1 MKNKFLSHTWMV
13 LAGLFFSAIFGL
25 ESKASS
31 IARTV
36 TIVESQTIAITL
48 EATPDSAVFVY
59 AVEESVSSGVT
70 AINISDGGSYD
81 AANSL
86 IKWGPWFDA
95 QTRVLSYELEVSDN
109 ITTGTFPGGQ
119 GSFDGV
125 NIAINGEVR
134 WDAGETE
141 PTQGSSRVVRS
152 IASAGGS
159 LLVKLEVS
167 PESTVFVHAVE
178 DGLPSGLVPSNI
190 NEGGSFDAAN
200 GLIKWGPWFDAQ
212 TRMLSYELDP
222 TGLGNATFPG
232 GQGSFDGIN
241 ISIGG
246 ESSVDLGG
254 GGSSVNQAPIAQ
266 DASFSVVGGQTL
278 SLSLTANDPD
288 GDSLTYTLVSNP
300 THGTLTS
307 SGPSRI
313 YTPNDGFSGA
323 DSFTFR
329 ANDGTDDSNLATI
342 NIEIT
347 EAFNGGSKVN
357 RTFSVV
363 GSTLLVKLEVSPEST
378 VFVHAVEDGLPSGL
392 VPSNINEGGSFDAA
406 NGLIKWGP
414 WFDAQTRMLSYELD
428 VSGQASFTLPGGK
441 GSFDGVNVLI
451 EGDLQYPHTPNNPPI
466 AFGAVIKVESGKSS
480 GALLYGYDPDE
491 DDYQI
496 IIQSEPTHGS
506 LNLDDLPV
514 VLYTPYANY
523 VGEDSFRFILT
534 DGTDFS
540 EPATVGVFVTEPE
553 KPKGIDS
560 ITRLP
565 SGKLVIEFTGTL
577 KSTKSLRDPFLPV
590 DGAESPLIT
599 PATDAAMFFSAD

>member
-1 MKNKFLSHTWMV
+1 MKNNFLSHAWMV

-36 TIVESQTIAITL
+36 TIVDSQTIAITL
-48 EATPDSAVFVY
+48 EATPDSVVSVY

-178 DGLPSGLVPSNI
+178 DGLPSGLVPTNI

-212 TRMLSYELDP
+212 TRMLSYELD
-222 TGLGNATFPG
+222 TT
-232 GQGSFDGIN
+232 
-241 ISIGG
+241 
-246 ESSVDLGG
+246 
-254 GGSSVNQAPIAQ
+254 
-266 DASFSVVGGQTL
+266 
-278 SLSLTANDPD
+278 
-288 GDSLTYTLVSNP
+288 
-300 THGTLTS
+300 
-307 SGPSRI
+307 
-313 YTPNDGFSGA
+313 
-323 DSFTFR
+323 
-329 ANDGTDDSNLATI
+329 
-342 NIEIT
+342 
-347 EAFNGGSKVN
+347 
-357 RTFSVV
+357 
-363 GSTLLVKLEVSPEST
+363 
-378 VFVHAVEDGLPSGL
+378 
-392 VPSNINEGGSFDAA
+392 
-406 NGLIKWGP
+406 
-414 WFDAQTRMLSYELD
+414 
-428 VSGQASFTLPGGK
+428 GQASFTLPGGK

-466 AFGAVIKVESGKSS
+466 AFDAVIKVESGKSS
-480 GALLYGYDPDE
+480 GAVLYGYDPDE

-496 IIQSEPTHGS
+496 IIESEPTHG
-506 LNLDDLPV
+506 LINLDDLPV

-540 EPATVGVFVTEPE
+540 ESATVSVFVTEPE